1 MHKLQK
7 YYLFTYIIKYIV
19 KTINSI
25 QFNNGNS
32 IMCQCLNFKERIYT
46 RNTDTRLITF
56 YRFDSYFN
64 KKYYITIYI

>member
-1 MHKLQK
+1 
-7 YYLFTYIIKYIV
+7 
-19 KTINSI
+19 
-25 QFNNGNS
+25 
-32 IMCQCLNFKERIYT
+32 MCQCLNFKERIYT